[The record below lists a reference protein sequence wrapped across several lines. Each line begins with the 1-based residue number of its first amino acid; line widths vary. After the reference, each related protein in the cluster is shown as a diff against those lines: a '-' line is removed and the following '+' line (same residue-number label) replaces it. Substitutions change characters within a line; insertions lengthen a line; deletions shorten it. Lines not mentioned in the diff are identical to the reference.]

1 MSTVTQQQLD
11 HMQAQMQA
19 TSVHHEAQLAGA
31 NAQILHLSQMLDA
44 MRVEQDRLRQDSQ
57 TAFNDLEARSRGRT
71 GGTREVSFVSMKS
84 FEGGKFAGGK
94 SENFK
99 AWAKRVRIFCNAQAS
114 GMKKAME
121 AAEASVRDVDLRS
134 LGLADQNLA
143 EDLDAKLHDFL
154 ATYVSEE
161 ALRIVEG
168 IPDKGFEAWRQ
179 LKVRYQPEGGLMD
192 LLRIEGLFSRK
203 PCKSLSDVPAALDIL
218 ERDLKHY
225 AAASG
230 GVLPQDVKIHL
241 LCRRSLTGASSR
253 GDTAWASATIT
264 SWSTTS

>member
-1 MSTVTQQQLD
+1 M
-11 HMQAQMQA
+11 
-19 TSVHHEAQLAGA
+19 
-31 NAQILHLSQMLDA
+31 
-44 MRVEQDRLRQDSQ
+44 
-57 TAFNDLEARSRGRT
+57 
-71 GGTREVSFVSMKS
+71 SFVSMKS

-203 PCKSLSDVPAALDIL
+203 PCKSLSDVPAALDVL

-241 LCRRSLTGASSR
+241 LCRLLPESHRSELERRYRMGERDYHKLVDNVMSFANEHRLMEGRKPTDMDVDSAEQPQSETLR
-253 GDTAWASATIT
+253 YTAEEWEA
-264 SWSTTS
+264 W

>member
-1 MSTVTQQQLD
+1 MSAVTQQQLD

-99 AWAKRVRIFCNAQAS
+99 SWAKRVRIFCNAQAS

-134 LGLADQNLA
+134 LGLADPKLA

-168 IPDKGFEAWRQ
+168 IPT
-179 LKVRYQPEGGLMD
+179 
-192 LLRIEGLFSRK
+192 
-203 PCKSLSDVPAALDIL
+203 
-218 ERDLKHY
+218 RDSKL
-225 AAASG
+225 
-230 GVLPQDVKIHL
+230 
-241 LCRRSLTGASSR
+241 GAS
-253 GDTAWASATIT
+253 
-264 SWSTTS
+264 